1 MSAPESITLTVQETR
16 QVAART
22 AARYGATF
30 DHRLLSIVDDIIEDV
45 ILVHALG
52 PEHTR
57 EEGVEIWQD
66 HKKGKQNE

>member
-1 MSAPESITLTVQETR
+1 MSAPENITLTVPEVR

-22 AARYGATF
+22 AARYGAMF
-30 DHRLLSIVDDIIEDV
+30 DRRLLSIVDDIIEDV

-57 EEGVEIWQD
+57 EKTEETGPEP
-66 HKKGKQNE
+66 KKGKQNE